1 MLKRIVCLI
10 GAALGGMT
18 LSQAPEY
25 SQQYTQ
31 RLAGAVDELSAIIEQ
46 FDADAAQFGLTRQ
59 EGLER
64 YQASADGFLTE
75 RGISMETVFARHA
88 RLTTQLDDLRQAPA
102 GTQLF
107 EIARYFDTEVGAAAL
122 EDFEPAVPLTVVG
135 LAYVIAGLVAGFI
148 VFWVLASV
156 LGAPF
161 RKRRS
166 RVKISRA
173 ERM

>member
-1 MLKRIVCLI
+1 
-10 GAALGGMT
+10 
-18 LSQAPEY
+18 
-25 SQQYTQ
+25 
-31 RLAGAVDELSAIIEQ
+31 
-46 FDADAAQFGLTRQ
+46 
-59 EGLER
+59 
-64 YQASADGFLTE
+64 
-75 RGISMETVFARHA
+75 
-88 RLTTQLDDLRQAPA
+88 
-102 GTQLF
+102 
-107 EIARYFDTEVGAAAL
+107 VGAAAL